1 MDAVTAVRRDLT
13 YDTLP
18 VPTPGWGE
26 VLVAIK
32 AVSLN
37 YRDLLIAAGKYT
49 HFAGDVILASDAAGE
64 VIAIGEG
71 VTRFASGDRVMAN
84 FFQGWIDGDYQREHG
99 KTSLGGAIPGVLTT
113 ARVFDQCGLV
123 RVPDH
128 LTYEEA
134 ATLPCAAVTAWHALA
149 DIKPGDTVLVLGTG
163 GVAIF
168 GLQFARLRGA
178 RVIITSS
185 SDDKL
190 SKAVAL
196 GADATIN
203 YRTTPGWEQEVLR
216 LTNGRGADNVL
227 ELGGAGTMAK
237 SIASVRPGGQ
247 VSVIGVVTGTT
258 EPLNIGAILPNIRL
272 QGIYVGS
279 VAMFEEM
286 NRAIALHQLRPVIDR
301 VFAFEEAAKALQY
314 LEAAQHFGKVVI
326 SGDESAG
333 SKSLR

>member
-1 MDAVTAVRRDLT
+1 MDAVTAVHRDLT

-18 VPTPGWGE
+18 VPTPGWSE
-26 VLVAIK
+26 VLVAIR

-49 HFAGDVILASDAAGE
+49 HFASDVILASDAAGE

-71 VTRFASGDRVMAN
+71 VTRFALGDRVMAN
-84 FFQGWIDGDYQREHG
+84 FFQGWINGGYQREHG

-113 ARVFDQCGLV
+113 ARVFDQRGLV

-168 GLQFARLRGA
+168 GLQFAKLRGA

-190 SKAVAL
+190 AKAVAL

-203 YRTTPGWEQEVLR
+203 YRTTADWEQEVLR

-301 VFAFEEAAKALQY
+301 VFAFEEAAEALRY
-314 LEAAQHFGKVVI
+314 LEAARHFGKVVI
-326 SGDESAG
+326 SGG
-333 SKSLR
+333 R

>member
-37 YRDLLIAAGKYT
+37 YRDLIIAAGKYT
-49 HFAGDVILASDAAGE
+49 HFASDVILASDAAGE

-71 VTRFASGDRVMAN
+71 VTRFAVGDRVMAN
-84 FFQGWIDGDYQREHG
+84 FFQGWIDGGYQREHG

-113 ARVFDQCGLV
+113 ARVFDQRGLV

-149 DIKPGDTVLVLGTG
+149 DVKPGDTVLILGTG

-168 GLQFARLRGA
+168 GLQFAKLRGA

-190 SKAVAL
+190 AKAVAL

-203 YRTTPGWEQEVLR
+203 YRTTPDWEHEVLL
-216 LTNGRGADNVL
+216 LTNGRGADHVL

-279 VAMFEEM
+279 VAMFEQM
-286 NRAIALHQLRPVIDR
+286 NRAIALHHLRPVIDR
-301 VFAFEEAAKALQY
+301 VFAFEEAPEALRY

-326 SGDESAG
+326 SSNEKVAT
-333 SKSLR
+333 R